1 MDESFDLS
9 DISWLTQLSKKEVTN
24 FKIVDS
30 SDSDDEFTILNQN
43 VIKTKVCGDI
53 INLED
58 GKEVV
63 QKPLYDRV
71 VCKDI
76 SSDEN
81 IDKM

>member
-1 MDESFDLS
+1 M
-9 DISWLTQLSKKEVTN
+9 
-24 FKIVDS
+24 
-30 SDSDDEFTILNQN
+30 
-43 VIKTKVCGDI
+43 IKTKVCGDI
-53 INLED
+53 INLKD
-58 GKEVV
+58 GKEVA